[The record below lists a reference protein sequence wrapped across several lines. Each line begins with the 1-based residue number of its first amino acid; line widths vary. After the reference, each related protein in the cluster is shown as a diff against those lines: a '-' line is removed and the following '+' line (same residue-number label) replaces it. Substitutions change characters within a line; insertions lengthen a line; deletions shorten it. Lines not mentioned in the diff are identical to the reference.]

1 VCGDI
6 QCHVCT
12 LEDKQRT
19 YVEKTFIAVSFS
31 SSRSD
36 WECLNKQRERH
47 LDIMSA
53 AVVEIGSTVSLEL
66 AGPRVE
72 EIEEQGEENMDKL
85 GDLIDNVDKMKIT
98 EETTTIPDPAKV
110 MKHPLQNAW
119 TLWFFKNDKAR
130 TWEEN
135 QRPIITVTTVED
147 FWSLY
152 NHIEVAS
159 RLPPGSDYS
168 LFKEGIFPD
177 WEDVRNAPGG
187 RWMIN
192 VDKRQRME
200 CLDTYW
206 LEILFFLIGEHAD
219 QHAHQVNGAV
229 VNVRAKGDKLAV
241 WLADAGQP
249 DGILRIGKMIKERLG
264 IDPEQ
269 TIGFNIHNEEKAATR
284 SANKKKFFV

>member
-1 VCGDI
+1 VKSEI
-6 QCHVCT
+6 FHL
-12 LEDKQRT
+12 LEGEKFWDKGLCVTQGT
-19 YVEKTFIAVSFS
+19 MSSVAVEAPNPQQHEK
-31 SSRSD
+31 R
-36 WECLNKQRERH
+36 
-47 LDIMSA
+47 
-53 AVVEIGSTVSLEL
+53 
-66 AGPRVE
+66 
-72 EIEEQGEENMDKL
+72 DKL
-85 GDLIDNVDKMKIT
+85 GDLVEGMDNVKLSENNSENTAEASDPEKI
-98 EETTTIPDPAKV
+98 I
-110 MKHPLQNAW
+110 KHPLQNAW

-130 TWEEN
+130 SWEEN

-177 WEDVRNAPGG
+177 WEDPRNQAGG
-187 RWMIN
+187 RWLIN
-192 VDKRQRME
+192 LDKRQRAE

-229 VNVRAKGDKLAV
+229 VNVRGKGDKLAV
-241 WLADAGQP
+241 WLADASQQ
-249 DGILRIGKMIKERLG
+249 DSIVRIGKMIKERLG

-269 TIGFNIHNEEKAATR
+269 TIGFNIHNEEKARPGSST
-284 SANKKKFFV
+284 KKKFFV

>member
-1 VCGDI
+1 
-6 QCHVCT
+6 
-12 LEDKQRT
+12 
-19 YVEKTFIAVSFS
+19 
-31 SSRSD
+31 
-36 WECLNKQRERH
+36 
-47 LDIMSA
+47 MSA
-53 AVVEIGSTVSLEL
+53 AVLDIPPPPLNQESH
-66 AGPRVE
+66 
-72 EIEEQGEENMDKL
+72 DKL
-85 GDLIDNVDKMKIT
+85 GDLVDKLDNVKIDGNAT
-98 EETTTIPDPAKV
+98 GASDPEKII
-110 MKHPLQNAW
+110 KHPLQNAW

-177 WEDVRNAPGG
+177 WEDPRNQAGG

-192 VDKRQRME
+192 VDKRQRNE
-200 CLDTYW
+200 FLDTYW

-219 QHAHQVNGAV
+219 LHAHQVNGAV
-229 VNVRAKGDKLAV
+229 VNLRAKGDKLAV
-241 WLADAGQP
+241 WLADASQP
-249 DGILRIGKMIKERLG
+249 DSILRIGKMIKERLG

-269 TIGFNIHNEEKAATR
+269 TVGFNIHNEEKLRPAVFGCGTWTR
-284 SANKKKFFV
+284 RSSLVLRD